1 MTVETVLRRIERQCR
16 VDAKA
21 FSEYEPLV
29 DGRKMCMPGP
39 GARGEARGSVAT
51 LDEIR
56 TLCRTLRREHRLS
69 NNAAHAARKEN
80 HG

>member
-29 DGRKMCMPGP
+29 DGRKLCVPGA

-69 NNAAHAARKEN
+69 NTKGEAPK
-80 HG
+80 